1 LSHIH
6 PSVREVAVLQ
16 QATQMILSSLDADT
30 VLHHMLL
37 VVRNYFGASRSAI
50 YLLENEELYCRA
62 QSGDEQAGRRLPI
75 GKQSLPGW
83 VAFTRAPLYVP
94 DVSKET
100 RHRIEDPAARSVLVL
115 PLLVRQHVLGVLEI
129 TSGQVNPF
137 GPDAIGLL
145 SVFAGQAS
153 IALENARLYSADLRR
168 MRQIEI
174 INLIARTAAAA
185 HDTQQFFS
193 MLLDLIS
200 DTFEG
205 TMIAIVLAPVEG
217 HLSIAASSAPV
228 EAEIDHFVAS
238 RQRGLLAEAFSQR
251 SLAVANDIPDRTDWP
266 ACFPDSGSELCA
278 PLISLGEIM
287 GALVLGHPRPN
298 FFSHDDRT
306 IAQAAGDVCATAA
319 RNLQLSEELRRVA
332 NLDSLTGLYNQ
343 RYFHNALAQEVSRAR
358 RHKKEFG
365 LIMVDLC
372 GFREINASLG
382 VDAGDELLRRV
393 ATLLRST
400 LRNNDVICRYLGDRF
415 GVFLPE
421 VNADGVTVVAGKLQQ
436 ALRTIEV
443 PFPQATRPLSATWA
457 TAQFPAD
464 SESELELMKLLLG
477 RLETSKK
484 RSSSAKT

>member
-1 LSHIH
+1 VPQVH

-16 QATQMILSSLDADT
+16 QATQMILSSLDSDT

-37 VVRNYFGASRSAI
+37 VARNYFGASRSAV
-50 YLLENEELYCRA
+50 YLVENEELYCRA
-62 QSGDEQAGRRLPI
+62 QSGDASPGARLPI
-75 GKQSLPGW
+75 GKESLPGW

-100 RHRIEDPAARSVLVL
+100 RHRIEDPAARSVLAL

-129 TSGQVNPF
+129 SSEQVDPF

-168 MRQIEI
+168 IRQIEI
-174 INLIARTAAAA
+174 INLIARSAAAA
-185 HDTQQFFS
+185 HDTQQFFN

-205 TMIAIVLAPVEG
+205 TMIAIVLTPAEG
-217 HLSIAASSAPV
+217 HLSIAASSGS
-228 EAEIDHFVAS
+228 AEVQLERLLAS

-251 SLAVANDIPDRTDWP
+251 SLAVANDLANRPDWP
-266 ACFPDSGSELCA
+266 ACFPDSGAELCA
-278 PLISLGEIM
+278 PFVSLGELM
-287 GALVLGHPRPN
+287 GALVLGHPKAN
-298 FFSHDDRT
+298 FFSSDDRT
-306 IAQAAGDVCATAA
+306 IGQAAADVCATAA
-319 RNLQLSEELRRVA
+319 RNVQLSEELRRVA

-343 RYFHNALAQEVSRAR
+343 RYFHNAMAKEIPRAR

-365 LIMVDLC
+365 LVMLDLR

-382 VDAGDELLRRV
+382 VEAGDEVLRRV
-393 ATLLRST
+393 AAVLKST

-415 GVFLPE
+415 ALLLPE
-421 VNADGVTVVAGKLQQ
+421 VNADGVAVVVGKLQPSLH
-436 ALRTIEV
+436 AIEAR
-443 PFPQATRPLSATWA
+443 FPGAPRPLAATWA

-464 SESELELMKLLLG
+464 SESELELMKVLLG
-477 RLETSKK
+477 RIEASKK
-484 RSSSAKT
+484 QPSGARA